1 MGDSPRSLSDVL
13 TQEMQL
19 RGYSSK
25 TIKAYKSCIRSFA
38 GYFSPTHPRELKNED
53 VKRYLIHLLVDERRP
68 ANSVNQVYNALRYLY
83 KELYHLPFAVGDLP
97 RPRKE
102 STLPDVLSEEEVL
115 RILQVTCNLK
125 HRVILMLTYACG
137 LRVSEVAA
145 LKVEDLDLDR
155 KLVHIRG
162 AKGKKDRYTLFP
174 ESMIPTSHEYA
185 QQYRLSEGSW
195 LFPGA
200 DPAYHLSVRSI
211 QAIFRRSA
219 EAAGILKPVSIH
231 TLRHSFATHLLEH
244 GTDLRYIQE
253 LLGHQSSKT
262 TEIYTHVSK
271 RELGKIKSP
280 LDILAER
287 KSLIEDPTKQ
297 LETNSQKK

>member
-1 MGDSPRSLSDVL
+1 
-13 TQEMQL
+13 MQL